1 MDITKI
7 EADLDSFIYGYQQE
21 GMLPSVAKQKLNE
34 LIDIQSKENS
44 CKFAKWLREKTTIE
58 SPLGLKH
65 FFMDGRTCSV
75 DWLYEE
81 FLIEEKLKI

>member
-7 EADLDSFIYGYQQE
+7 EADLDSFIYVYQQE
-21 GMLPSVAKQKLNE
+21 GMLPSIAKQKLSE

-44 CKFAKWLREKTTIE
+44 CKFAKWLKDNVTIE
-58 SPLGLKH
+58 NFLGKKR
-65 FFMDGRTCSV
+65 FIMDGKTCSV

-81 FLIEEKLKI
+81 FLIEQKLKL